1 MYELLIAI
9 PISIIYV
16 GFIFYMGKRIKY
28 SRTLFL
34 PRCSY
39 YKKLFDTSKV

>member
-28 SRTLFL
+28 SRTLFY
-34 PRCSY
+34 RDVVIIKIVRY
-39 YKKLFDTSKV
+39 F